1 MSFEGRD
8 LHAMDR
14 ISQRRFINLLHGLL
28 PEDDDK
34 TYFRLH
40 HYIPYYV
47 GRYDTPGETSKVV
60 LVEGEPLFIIPGE
73 SRVRIQIF
81 NLKGRRLS
89 SVAFPTGWRIDLEG
103 ARIIR
108 DGKDG
113 SSLIE
118 ISTHLVIGGVDV
130 ARQLYRV
137 AGNDVELVRLEDR
150 EGRLIGNF
158 PPHEIGPAN

>member
-1 MSFEGRD
+1 MIRIILWCLLLGSVVFCSPTQSRTEVWREILSFEGRD

-108 DGKDG
+108 DGRM
-113 SSLIE
+113 
-118 ISTHLVIGGVDV
+118 T
-130 ARQLYRV
+130 R
-137 AGNDVELVRLEDR
+137 
-150 EGRLIGNF
+150 
-158 PPHEIGPAN
+158 P